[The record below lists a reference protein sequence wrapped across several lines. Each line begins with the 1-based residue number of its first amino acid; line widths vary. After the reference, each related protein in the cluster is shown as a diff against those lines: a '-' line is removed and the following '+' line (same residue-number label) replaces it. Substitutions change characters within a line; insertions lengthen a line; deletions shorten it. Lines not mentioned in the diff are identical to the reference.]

1 MSKIL
6 DLAQDFEKKSKQQAL
21 DTEQHLKSEFERH
34 ERFIEQALRSS
45 EQKIKGDINAQ
56 NRRMSVLVLK
66 SWAWIGLS
74 IFLVIVACSGV
85 IWGQSK
91 VIAQN
96 WQTISE
102 QKATLS
108 ELKAKGGKIKVSH
121 CGEEKRLC
129 VKVDLDESGYG
140 NDGVYPWR
148 IPEGY

>member
-21 DTEQHLKSEFERH
+21 NTEQHLKSEFERH

-74 IFLVIVACSGV
+74 IFLVIVACSSV
-85 IWGQSK
+85 IWWQGSMILANQLEINQQS
-91 VIAQN
+91 A
-96 WQTISE
+96 TIK
-102 QKATLS
+102 QL
-108 ELKAKGGKIKVSH
+108 ELKGGKIQLSQ
-121 CGEEKRLC
+121 CGERICIAVAK
-129 VKVDLDESGYG
+129 
-140 NDGVYPWR
+140 DGKGWTRKSDDRPMF